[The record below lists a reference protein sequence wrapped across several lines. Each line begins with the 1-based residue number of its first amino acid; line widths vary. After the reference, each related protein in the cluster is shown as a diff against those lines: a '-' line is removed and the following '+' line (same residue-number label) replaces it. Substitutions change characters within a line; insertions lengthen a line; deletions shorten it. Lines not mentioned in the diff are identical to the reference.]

1 MDKNK
6 LWKGLTL
13 VFLLIWSF
21 ALVTPL
27 DQKIKLGLDLKGG
40 SSFVLE
46 VDQDDVADKLV
57 ERDVASSI
65 ETIEASQLQNEVTK
79 VREIAVE
86 VIRNRID
93 VLGTSEPEIY
103 PEGDARIVVRL
114 PGVDAQTRAEA
125 KAQIS
130 KDAVLSFKLIH
141 TQSAEWVRALATSG
155 SVPTGFRLVGEDR
168 SGPIL
173 VRDRQA
179 LSDAL
184 LDRDYFARLKRFGN
198 QPADFMLMEERL
210 TDGSTIY
217 RPEYVE
223 RRRQLGGDSIKDAS
237 VNYDPMTGLPS
248 ISLEFDK
255 EGRKAF
261 GRITENHQP
270 AAGVYR
276 RLAIILDEKLY
287 SAPQINEAIYGGNAS
302 ISGSFT
308 VPEARRLVN
317 VLKAGALPG
326 RISIVEERTVA
337 PTLGEDS
344 IQSGLRAVAYG
355 GIAVLLFMM
364 GYYLLSGVIANISLL
379 IVLLLLPVGM
389 VLSAGFLG
397 VLSGTLEGSAVDLPT
412 LTLYG
417 IAGIVLTVGM
427 AVDANVL
434 IFERMREEWRIGKSV
449 PGSVNAGYDKAFS
462 TILDANVT
470 TLLTAIILFWQG
482 SGPIRGFAVT
492 LSAGILVSMF
502 VVLVITRLL
511 FSALASGGVIKSLKM
526 LSLSFLQNR
535 EFNILAGRKVAAVLS
550 VVIIVGSWFVF
561 FQKGDENLGVDFT
574 GGTVVTYTFDEKA
587 EIETVRSVLT
597 DAGYPTAKIAYQ
609 QALDGSE
616 FLEVKV
622 GASGVASE
630 GALEAVKTLPGDY
643 RDIQNESVG
652 SQIGSELKSRGI
664 KAILLSLVGIIIYIS
679 LRFEFAYAMGAIA
692 ALAHDVLVTVGLFCL
707 LGHELSMPIIAAL
720 LTIVGYSVNDTIVVF
735 DRIRED
741 LKLKQGLEYESV
753 ANLAINQTLSR
764 TVLTSFTTLLT
775 VIMLL
780 VFGGGAVQDFALALL
795 IGILAGTYS
804 SIFVCHAGYV
814 ALTHKDKVKK
824 VNI

>member
-255 EGRKAF
+255 EGRKEF

-344 IQSGLRAVAYG
+344 IQSGLRAVTYG

-511 FSALASGGVIKSLKM
+511 FSALADGGVIKSLKM

-574 GGTVVTYTFDEKA
+574 GGTVITYTFDEKA

-804 SIFVCHAGYV
+804 SIFVATPV
-814 ALTHKDKVKK
+814 MLLWHKDKVKK
-824 VNI
+824 

>member
-344 IQSGLRAVAYG
+344 IQSGLRAVTYG

-511 FSALASGGVIKSLKM
+511 FSALADGGVIKSLKM

-574 GGTVVTYTFDEKA
+574 GGTVITYTFDEKA

-804 SIFVCHAGYV
+804 SIFVATPV
-814 ALTHKDKVKK
+814 MLLWHKDKVKK
-824 VNI
+824 